1 MGQAPGHKFG
11 QIIGNMLEHAVRPL
25 LEVVAKKHL
34 LYLDWKHPRGARKGK
49 RKVTWTDHLG
59 NSHDLDYV
67 LEAGGS
73 EEAIGRP
80 KAFIEIA
87 YRRYTKHSRNKV
99 GEIQCAISPLADTY
113 REDHPFL
120 GVILAGEFTDAS
132 IAQLRSHG
140 FSVLYFPFDSLVTA
154 FKIVGIDAYF
164 DEETDDRKVSSK
176 IKKYLSLSV
185 KRQAKIADEVRSLH
199 RREIKS
205 FMDHLETTLGR
216 RIERVFVI
224 ALHGARCEVV
234 TVDEAVKYVEEY
246 DEAGM
251 MDEFVRYEVTVCY
264 SNGDEVR
271 GAFKA
276 KIEAVRFLRNVM

>member
-1 MGQAPGHKFG
+1 MGQAAGHKFG
-11 QIIGNMLEHAVRPL
+11 QIIGDMLEHAIRPL

-34 LYLDWKHPRGARKGK
+34 LYLDWKHPRAARKGK

-73 EEAIGRP
+73 DEAIGRP

-132 IAQLRSHG
+132 LAQLRSHG
-140 FSVLYFPFDSLVTA
+140 FSVIHFPFDSLVTA
-154 FKIVGIDAYF
+154 FKISGIDAYF
-164 DEETDDRKVSSK
+164 DEKTDDRRVNSK

-185 KRQAKIADEVRSLH
+185 KRRAKIAEEIRALH
-199 RREIKS
+199 EREINS
-205 FMDHLETTLGR
+205 FVHHLEMTLER
-216 RIERVFVI
+216 RIERVLVI
-224 ALHGARCEVV
+224 TLHGARCEVV

-246 DEAGM
+246 DEAGTT
-251 MDEFVRYEVTVCY
+251 DKFVRYEVTVCY